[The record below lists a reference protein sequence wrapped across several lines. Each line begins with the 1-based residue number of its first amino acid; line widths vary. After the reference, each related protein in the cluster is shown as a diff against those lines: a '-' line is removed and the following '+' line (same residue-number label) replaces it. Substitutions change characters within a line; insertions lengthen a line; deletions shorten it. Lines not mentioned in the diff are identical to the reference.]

1 MFIAR
6 IACGVF
12 AGSLALGAATLPA
25 SVAAQSAPPYARPE
39 SVPANGIETIHGVIE
54 SIEGPYRISVRD
66 DRGFIDDVTLRQG
79 TIINPRGLRLRPGM
93 IVTISGY
100 VSASTLTADQ
110 IDSPSQYDAGPP
122 GGSYYGSYP
131 DYYDYGQ
138 YYGGVPVETTTI
150 IVQPGNPSQ
159 SPPPVRRGI
168 EPPRFGRPVRHPLDG
183 KVESPPPQPPL
194 PPYAVPVNVY
204 RARSIPAGGPSNTGR
219 VWSSSD
225 RGSSSPNRGSSSPDR
240 GSSTPERSQP
250 SAPQNRAPAPEYH
263 APPAPPPPAPRSEPP
278 PRAEPPR
285 ENKEPAKPH

>member
-138 YYGGVPVETTTI
+138 YYGGDWLGFPGCTI
-150 IVQPGNPSQ
+150 IVVVSTGT
-159 SPPPVRRGI
+159 PP
-168 EPPRFGRPVRHPLDG
+168 
-183 KVESPPPQPPL
+183 
-194 PPYAVPVNVY
+194 
-204 RARSIPAGGPSNTGR
+204 
-219 VWSSSD
+219 
-225 RGSSSPNRGSSSPDR
+225 
-240 GSSTPERSQP
+240 
-250 SAPQNRAPAPEYH
+250 
-263 APPAPPPPAPRSEPP
+263 
-278 PRAEPPR
+278 
-285 ENKEPAKPH
+285 